1 MIRNNR
7 KSKTVEI
14 RSDSMADIAFLLLIF
29 FLVTTTIDVDKGIGL
44 VLPSPLADKKEIR
57 KSNITNLLINEGGQ
71 VLLDGKE
78 VVVSQIKGMI
88 SDKIRENDKLVVSLK
103 TARNTPY
110 NIYIDVL
117 DQLKQAGARRI
128 SIAEPES

>member
-7 KSKTVEI
+7 KKNIVEI

-44 VLPSPLADKKEIR
+44 TLPDPRGEKKEIR
-57 KSNITNLLINEGGQ
+57 KSNITNLLINESGQ
-71 VLLDGKE
+71 VLLDLKE
-78 VVVSQIKGMI
+78 VAVPQIKGLI
-88 SDKIRENDKLVVSLK
+88 SDMLRQNPKLIVSLK

-110 NIYIDVL
+110 NTYIEVL
-117 DQLKQAGARRI
+117 DQLKLSGARRI
-128 SIAEPES
+128 SIAEPEN